1 MESQEEQPRNSERPE
16 RPENGTG
23 THSMGDHAA
32 AASSPEGWCRED
44 HFFDAQAAEF
54 REHQRRIAEGTDY
67 P

>member
-1 MESQEEQPRNSERPE
+1 MESQGEQSRNGERPE
-16 RPENGTG
+16 LPESGTV
-23 THSMGDHAA
+23 THDTSDRIA

-54 REHQRRIAEGTDY
+54 KEHQRRMAEGTDY